1 MYIMK
6 LFENLVRF
14 VMLTTK
20 ANNMDESHGIM
31 HSFNTL
37 HNAYNIYRAEN
48 IKNPEIIPH
57 ERIIYISSAIHDMC
71 DKKYMNEQESI
82 ERIDNFL
89 YPAITNTEIDAVHN
103 IIDTMSYSK
112 VKKNGFPEL
121 GKYQKAYHVVR
132 EADLL
137 AAYDFD
143 RAIIYH
149 LYNKNDNIFEAY
161 DESVELFNNRMLK
174 HEKDNLFTFD
184 YTKQQASIL
193 KQQSLSRI
201 GHWKSIIRTF
211 K

>member
-1 MYIMK
+1 MK

-71 DKKYMNEQESI
+71 DKKYMNEQI
-82 ERIDNFL
+82 G
-89 YPAITNTEIDAVHN
+89 ITNIKRFLSNDLNYKKEKIDVIGD
-103 IIDTMSYSK
+103 IIGTMSYSK
-112 VKKNGFPEL
+112 IKKNGFPDL
-121 GKYQKAYHVVR
+121 GEYQNEFNVVR

-137 AAYDFD
+137 AAYDID
-143 RAIIYH
+143 RAIIYNMTKSNNDFESAFINSKL
-149 LYNKNDNIFEAY
+149 LYY
-161 DESVELFNNRMLK
+161 DRMAK
-174 HEKDNLFTFD
+174 HHDDQLFTFN
-184 YTKQQASIL
+184 YTKSEGNKLNELCMKKINDYNKIL
-193 KQQSLSRI
+193 Q
-201 GHWKSIIRTF
+201 
-211 K
+211 